1 MICCCAD
8 EIGCE
13 EEADR
18 EERRGA
24 KMDGDEE
31 LERDDGESEV
41 FCKRFVATKFRYLY
55 VSLCG
60 KGMEVPLDGLFV
72 SIGDVSGEVLLGL
85 PISGLEEEG
94 RLKGHTQ

>member
-18 EERRGA
+18 EEGRGA

-41 FCKRFVATKFRYLY
+41 FCKRFVATEFCYL
-55 VSLCG
+55 
-60 KGMEVPLDGLFV
+60 
-72 SIGDVSGEVLLGL
+72 
-85 PISGLEEEG
+85 
-94 RLKGHTQ
+94 

>member
-1 MICCCAD
+1 MICCCPN

-13 EEADR
+13 EEAEG
-18 EERRGA
+18 EEGRGA
-24 KMDGDEE
+24 KVDRDEE
-31 LERDDGESEV
+31 LERNDGESQV
-41 FCKRFVATKFRYLY
+41 LCKRFVATEFCNLY
-55 VSLCG
+55 FSLCG

-94 RLKGHTQ
+94 RLKGRTQ

>member
-1 MICCCAD
+1 MICCCTD

-41 FCKRFVATKFRYLY
+41 FCKRFVATEFCYLY

-94 RLKGHTQ
+94 RLKGRTQ